1 MTTPRKTLALDLGTQ
16 FVGWALG
23 SPGAQQP
30 YWGTHAM
37 PKVEQDDLVTLMV
50 DLRSF
55 LHRWKPD
62 LDMIVYEAPVMVR
75 TNNPYSIRKVSALG
89 GMVELF
95 GHDNQITVH
104 EANVGQVR
112 RHFLG
117 KGMTPRKSSEAKAAV
132 MARCR
137 MLGWQCKTDH
147 EADAVAILDYSLS
160 IRGAAMRFW
169 K

>member
-1 MTTPRKTLALDLGTQ
+1 MKPKTLALDLGTQ
-16 FVGWALG
+16 FVGWAIG
-23 SPGAQQP
+23 SPDERP
-30 YWGTHAM
+30 YWGTHLM
-37 PKVEQDDLVTLMV
+37 PKVTQDDLVTLMV

-55 LHRWKPD
+55 LHSWNHD
-62 LDMIVYEAPVMVR
+62 LNMIVYEAPVMVG

-95 GHDNQITVH
+95 GHDNKIAVL
-104 EANVGQVR
+104 EASIGSVR

-117 KGMTPRKSSEAKAAV
+117 KGMTPRKSNEQKAAV

-137 MLGWQCKTDH
+137 MMGLPCRTDH
-147 EADAVAILDYSLS
+147 EADALAILDYSLS
-160 IRGAAMRFW
+160 VRGAALRLW